1 MKNSR
6 DMSKDKKASEAS
18 RNFSDI
24 IKNLKIDSIVLVDDA
39 RNISPEEMKK
49 IREELS
55 KSDGTENEDNV

>member
-24 IKNLKIDSIVLVDDA
+24 IKNLKIDSIVVVDDV
-39 RNISPEEMKK
+39 RNLTPEEIKK
-49 IREELS
+49 IHDDLK
-55 KSDGTENEDNV
+55 KSGGSGDANNV